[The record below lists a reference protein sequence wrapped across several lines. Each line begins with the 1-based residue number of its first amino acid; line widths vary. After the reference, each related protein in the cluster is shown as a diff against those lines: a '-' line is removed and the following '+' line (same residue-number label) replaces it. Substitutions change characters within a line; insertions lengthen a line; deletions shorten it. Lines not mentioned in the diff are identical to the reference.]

1 MKRLKDYNIK
11 GDISELENIINPNA
25 RLSTTLDSLLSVL
38 SKERENYVEVG
49 HGENLSTAYRNATIS
64 DRKCRLVH
72 AFFSHDS
79 GIGIHEFYNFIM
91 SLGNDVIF
99 GFTYDD
105 TSDRVKLIIICN

>member
-1 MKRLKDYNIK
+1 MKQLKDYNIK
-11 GDISELENIINPNA
+11 GDISELTNIINPNA

-49 HGENLSTAYRNATIS
+49 YSETLSAAYLNATIS

-72 AFFSHDS
+72 VFFSHDME
-79 GIGIHEFYNFIM
+79 IGIQEFYNFIR

-105 TSDRVKLIIICN
+105 TIDRVKLVMVCN